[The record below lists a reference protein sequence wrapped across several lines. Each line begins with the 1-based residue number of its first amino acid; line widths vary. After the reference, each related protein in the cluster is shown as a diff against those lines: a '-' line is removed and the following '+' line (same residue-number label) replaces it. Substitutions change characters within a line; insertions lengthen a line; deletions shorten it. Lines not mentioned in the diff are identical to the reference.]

1 MEYERAHRHSPPPRY
16 NASYLTQTAT
26 MPSDLRRG
34 DAPEPMRPR
43 NDAQWP
49 IGFSAV
55 IKMNAYGNQ
64 LRQEVSGRLAEP
76 STFLFGPRFAG
87 SIGNSLGHGDT

>member
-1 MEYERAHRHSPPPRY
+1 M
-16 NASYLTQTAT
+16 L
-26 MPSDLRRG
+26 SDLRSG

-43 NDAQWP
+43 NDAQRS

-64 LRQEVSGRLAEP
+64 LRQEGSGGFAEP
-76 STFLFGPRFAG
+76 PTFLFRPRFAG
-87 SIGNSLGHGDT
+87 SIGDSLGYWDTQVLVQSD